1 MNKAKRISAALLA
14 ALLAAGLTMPAYAES
29 ASLTKEENVYVV
41 LNNDGSIKSKTVS
54 DHLYSASGLAGVT
67 DHSSLTGIENT
78 QSDATFTQNGDAIVW
93 NTDDTDVYYK
103 GTTDKDPPVTAAITY
118 TLDGKAVSAAELA
131 GKSGHLTMT
140 VALTNHETGT
150 VETNGATR
158 QVCTPFVS
166 LVTAILNDTFTNVS
180 AKHGVLQGE
189 GNSQVAAFACL
200 PGVNACLS
208 DLLPSQVDGLT
219 DYLLDSV
226 TLEADVKNYEQPSVM
241 IACATDT
248 SVLADAGDVLG
259 TDDLSDLQDKLDE
272 LTDAMN
278 KLIDGATKLD
288 NGAADLSKG
297 VGDLKNGTSTLK
309 NGTSTLQN
317 GTSTLKS
324 GSAKLVSGA
333 TELKNG
339 ADKAAA
345 GAATLK
351 DGAASLNSG
360 AAELKNGADK
370 VASGA
375 NSLNSGLQTLTSKND
390 TLNSGA
396 QQIADAVLKTANDT
410 LKTAGAIDTDLT
422 WSNYADVLA
431 AAIGVNDAMRATA
444 RQQIA
449 AQVQAK
455 TGAALTD
462 DQLSA
467 LIYLAAVEMGSDSS
481 KDATTAITDA
491 GAKLASAQTAA
502 TGVIAGAQNALTAA
516 GNDPTQVPAVKSA
529 LEQAAVSAALAKV
542 KAADST
548 LTDDQ
553 AKVALLLGAQMVQAG
568 KAADLE
574 AGVALV
580 QQQLAAA
587 KDAITAAGAAQT
599 ALTAATGDARN
610 VDAVK
615 SLLEST
621 AANGALAKIKKADSS
636 LTDDQAKVALL
647 LAAQQ
652 VTAGNAADLKA
663 GVETVQQQAA
673 AAKDAVAA
681 ATKAQTALAAAQN
694 NPVAVPEVAA
704 LLQAVANGNTDPAQT
719 YATLAGKVSGGDDAT
734 NALIITMAAQSGDAA
749 TVAKNLDT
757 ALGSA
762 ADAAKT
768 AKALNDANTALTAA
782 AGNVAAVPD
791 VKTVLDNGYT
801 ADAYTQISDG
811 LKAKDATL
819 DDATVALLVTMAAQA
834 IAAGT
839 QTDLNA
845 ALAAAGTAAAAV
857 KPLNEANSAATA
869 ALKTAN
875 GNLLA
880 VPGMQALIDSGYLKT
895 AYATAVAG
903 ARAVKADLSDADA
916 ALLVTAAAQ
925 AVAAGSQP
933 DLATAMNALAPTLT
947 NAATVQNA
955 LSLVSSGDASA
966 KALITSFLTRMVST
980 ASSDKI
986 NQMIA
991 LNTQLGQVQ
1000 GFVQGLKQYTAG
1012 VATAA
1017 AGASTL
1023 ASGANDLDA
1032 GAGKLASGADKL
1044 DSGAGTLKEGTA
1056 QLASGAGTL
1065 LAGLNTLDAG
1075 ASELSSGADK
1085 LNSGAAALDS
1095 GADKLQSGTATLK
1108 NGTAELK
1115 NGVNK
1120 LNDEGI
1126 AKITDSLDADQLTE
1140 LKDVLSAMK
1149 DRQDGYT
1156 SFTGAPD
1163 GADVSVRFILK
1174 TAEATKTDTNES
1186 ATTATTAK
1194 TSLWDRIL
1202 ALFGLGKKKN

>member
-375 NSLNSGLQTLTSKND
+375 NSLNSGLQTLTSKHA

-410 LKTAGAIDTDLT
+410 L
-422 WSNYADVLA
+422 
-431 AAIGVNDAMRATA
+431 
-444 RQQIA
+444 
-449 AQVQAK
+449 
-455 TGAALTD
+455 
-462 DQLSA
+462 
-467 LIYLAAVEMGSDSS
+467 
-481 KDATTAITDA
+481 
-491 GAKLASAQTAA
+491 
-502 TGVIAGAQNALTAA
+502 
-516 GNDPTQVPAVKSA
+516 
-529 LEQAAVSAALAKV
+529 
-542 KAADST
+542 
-548 LTDDQ
+548 
-553 AKVALLLGAQMVQAG
+553 
-568 KAADLE
+568 
-574 AGVALV
+574 
-580 QQQLAAA
+580 
-587 KDAITAAGAAQT
+587 
-599 ALTAATGDARN
+599 
-610 VDAVK
+610 
-615 SLLEST
+615 
-621 AANGALAKIKKADSS
+621 
-636 LTDDQAKVALL
+636 
-647 LAAQQ
+647 
-652 VTAGNAADLKA
+652 
-663 GVETVQQQAA
+663 
-673 AAKDAVAA
+673 
-681 ATKAQTALAAAQN
+681 
-694 NPVAVPEVAA
+694 
-704 LLQAVANGNTDPAQT
+704 
-719 YATLAGKVSGGDDAT
+719 
-734 NALIITMAAQSGDAA
+734 
-749 TVAKNLDT
+749 
-757 ALGSA
+757 
-762 ADAAKT
+762 
-768 AKALNDANTALTAA
+768 
-782 AGNVAAVPD
+782 
-791 VKTVLDNGYT
+791 
-801 ADAYTQISDG
+801 
-811 LKAKDATL
+811 
-819 DDATVALLVTMAAQA
+819 
-834 IAAGT
+834 
-839 QTDLNA
+839 
-845 ALAAAGTAAAAV
+845 
-857 KPLNEANSAATA
+857 
-869 ALKTAN
+869 
-875 GNLLA
+875 
-880 VPGMQALIDSGYLKT
+880 
-895 AYATAVAG
+895 
-903 ARAVKADLSDADA
+903 
-916 ALLVTAAAQ
+916 
-925 AVAAGSQP
+925 
-933 DLATAMNALAPTLT
+933 
-947 NAATVQNA
+947 
-955 LSLVSSGDASA
+955 
-966 KALITSFLTRMVST
+966 
-980 ASSDKI
+980 
-986 NQMIA
+986 
-991 LNTQLGQVQ
+991 
-1000 GFVQGLKQYTAG
+1000 
-1012 VATAA
+1012 
-1017 AGASTL
+1017 
-1023 ASGANDLDA
+1023 
-1032 GAGKLASGADKL
+1032 
-1044 DSGAGTLKEGTA
+1044 
-1056 QLASGAGTL
+1056 
-1065 LAGLNTLDAG
+1065 
-1075 ASELSSGADK
+1075 
-1085 LNSGAAALDS
+1085 
-1095 GADKLQSGTATLK
+1095 
-1108 NGTAELK
+1108 
-1115 NGVNK
+1115 
-1120 LNDEGI
+1120 
-1126 AKITDSLDADQLTE
+1126 
-1140 LKDVLSAMK
+1140 
-1149 DRQDGYT
+1149 
-1156 SFTGAPD
+1156 
-1163 GADVSVRFILK
+1163 
-1174 TAEATKTDTNES
+1174 
-1186 ATTATTAK
+1186 
-1194 TSLWDRIL
+1194 
-1202 ALFGLGKKKN
+1202 

>member
-599 ALTAATGDARN
+599 ALTAAGNDPTQ
-610 VDAVK
+610 VPAVK

-621 AANGALAKIKKADSS
+621 AANGALAKIKAADAS

-647 LAAQQ
+647 LAAQL
-652 VTAGNAADLKA
+652 VTAKKAANLEA
-663 GVETVQQQAA
+663 GVEAVQQQAA

-704 LLQAVANGNTDPAQT
+704 LLQALPNGSTDPAQT
-719 YATLAGKVSGGDDAT
+719 YATLAGKVSSGDDAT
-734 NALIITMAAQSGDAA
+734 NALIITMAAQAIAA
-749 TVAKNLDT
+749 GTQTDLNT

-791 VKTVLDNGYT
+791 VKAVLDSSYT
-801 ADAYTQISDG
+801 AAAYAQISGG
-811 LKAKDATL
+811 LTAKDTTL
-819 DDATVALLVTMAAQA
+819 DKATVALLVTMAAQA